1 MKDSG
6 RYRVALVEPSP
17 IVATGISA
25 ILSQSGGHEIA
36 GIIPD
41 NSYMAERLRMLAP
54 DVVILNPSL
63 LDRSRSQPIRSAYPV
78 LNDSLLIALVYELF
92 PEPLLKQF
100 DGIITV
106 HDEPRQIARK
116 IRTAMDERSGNDESN
131 IGNDLSEREKEIL
144 VSVARGATNKEI
156 ASEHNIS
163 VHTVISHRKNI
174 TRKTGIKTVSG
185 LTIYAVINGL
195 IDISESE

>member
-6 RYRVALVEPSP
+6 RFRVALVEPSP

-54 DVVILNPSL
+54 DIIILNPSL
-63 LDRSRSQPIRSAYPV
+63 LDRSRNQPIRTTYPIF
-78 LNDSLLIALVYELF
+78 NDSLLIALVYELF
-92 PEPLLKQF
+92 PDPLLKQF

-116 IRTAMDERSGNDESN
+116 IRTAMDERSGNEDTH
-131 IGNDLSEREKEIL
+131 IGNDLSDREKEIL
-144 VSVARGATNKEI
+144 VSVAKGATNKEI
-156 ASEHNIS
+156 AVEHNIS

-174 TRKTGIKTVSG
+174 SRKTGIKTVSG

-195 IDISESE
+195 IDISDSE

>member
-63 LDRSRSQPIRSAYPV
+63 LDRSRSQPIRSACPV

>member
-6 RYRVALVEPSP
+6 RFRVALVEPSP

-54 DVVILNPSL
+54 DIIILNPSL
-63 LDRSRSQPIRSAYPV
+63 LDRSRNQPIRTTYPIF
-78 LNDSLLIALVYELF
+78 NDSLLIALVYELF

-116 IRTAMDERSGNDESN
+116 IRTAMDERSGNEDTN
-131 IGNDLSEREKEIL
+131 IGNDLSDREKEIL
-144 VSVARGATNKEI
+144 VSVAKGATNKEI
-156 ASEHNIS
+156 AVEHNIS

-174 TRKTGIKTVSG
+174 SRKTGIKTVSG

-195 IDISESE
+195 IDISDSE

>member
-106 HDEPRQIARK
+106 HDEPQQIARK